1 MAHQQCYS
9 YMEMEA
15 DALTVR
21 SHHPPGSGKP
31 QFLINL
37 EFTSKFHFHYRGGK
51 ESRHLDSFTV
61 QPLSGASI
69 LISLQ
74 EFLRHK
80 TARISIGSKLECW
93 PLSGETRL
101 KIADN
106 VLGYARRAMPLMPVH
121 YNVLCL
127 YVRVDVFFRH
137 AFCSTANG
145 STTGAGRVSTVRADE
160 GNLMKSKGILSA
172 GGVCAVCLDEFSGDI
187 GRAVYLPCAHRF
199 HEDCIEKWLRNCRK
213 CPVCRF
219 EIPTS

>member
-1 MAHQQCYS
+1 MAHQEYFS

-21 SHHPPGSGKP
+21 SHHSPGSGKP

-37 EFTSKFHFHYRGGK
+37 DFSGKFHFHYWGRK
-51 ESRHLDSFTV
+51 EPRLLDSFTV
-61 QPLSGASI
+61 KPLSGASI
-69 LISLQ
+69 LINLQ
-74 EFLRHK
+74 EFLCHK
-80 TARISIGSKLECW
+80 TARISIGAKLECW

-106 VLGYARRAMPLMPVH
+106 ALGLARRAMTNMPVR

-127 YVRVDVFFRH
+127 YVRVDVFFQH
-137 AFCSTANG
+137 AFCSPVNG
-145 STTGAGRVSTVRADE
+145 SSTDADRVRTVPAE
-160 GNLMKSKGILSA
+160 EKKLMKSKEIMSA
-172 GGVCAVCLDEFSGDI
+172 GAACTVCLDEFSGDI
-187 GRAVYLPCAHRF
+187 GDAVYLPCAHRF
-199 HEDCIEKWLRNCRK
+199 HGDCIDKWLRNCRN